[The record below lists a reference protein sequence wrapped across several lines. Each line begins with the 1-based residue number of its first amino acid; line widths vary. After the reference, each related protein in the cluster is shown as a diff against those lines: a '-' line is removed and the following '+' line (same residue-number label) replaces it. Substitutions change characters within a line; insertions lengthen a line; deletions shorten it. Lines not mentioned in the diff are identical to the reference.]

1 MTDKLQH
8 LQSLACKFAQSG
20 KFIGWR
26 QIEFELKFE
35 KGFELAR
42 MASQARNAGG
52 AEAALSGSS
61 DLQIRSCLTARPP
74 HALGNLAA

>member
-8 LQSLACKFAQSG
+8 LQSLASKFAQSG

-42 MASQARNAGG
+42 EWLHRPETREELNQLCQEARISRY
-52 AEAALSGSS
+52 EAA
-61 DLQIRSCLTARPP
+61 
-74 HALGNLAA
+74 